1 MKDPRIYIT
10 HALECIVR
18 IQEYTSGGQDEF
30 MASEMIQDAVI
41 RNLQVLCESLSRV
54 PDELQMKYPEIEW
67 RGISGLRNI
76 LVHDYFGIDLSLVW
90 QVVCVRLPALKAS
103 LERILTSL

>member
-1 MKDPRIYIT
+1 VKETRIYVS
-10 HALECIVR
+10 HALECIAR
-18 IQEYTSGGQDEF
+18 IREYTSGGLDEF

-54 PDELQMKYPEIEW
+54 PEETQTRFPEIEW

-76 LVHDYFGIDLSLVW
+76 LVHDYFGIDLVLVW
-90 QVVCVRLPALKAS
+90 QVVRDRLPELSVRLEEMLAS
-103 LERILTSL
+103 L